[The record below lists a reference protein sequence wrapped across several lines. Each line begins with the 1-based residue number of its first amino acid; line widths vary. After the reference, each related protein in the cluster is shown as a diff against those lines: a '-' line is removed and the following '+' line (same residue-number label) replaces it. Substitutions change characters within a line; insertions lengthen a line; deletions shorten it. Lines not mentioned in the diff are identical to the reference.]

1 MIGPDF
7 LFLARLMQT
16 IPVHQ
21 AKDRFS
27 ALLQAVEEGEEIVI
41 TRHGKRI
48 ARIVRETEAEPS
60 DSERERIRQ
69 EAIAR
74 LEAYQARA
82 RIQPAIEGCTDWKT
96 LRDAGRK

>member
-1 MIGPDF
+1 
-7 LFLARLMQT
+7 MQI

-41 TRHGKRI
+41 TRHGKKI
-48 ARIVRETEAEPS
+48 ARIVRESEAAPS
-60 DSERERIRQ
+60 EAERERIRQ

-74 LEAYQARA
+74 LKAYQAQVKPDPDYRK
-82 RIQPAIEGCTDWKT
+82 GDWK
-96 LRDAGRK
+96 AYVEEGRK